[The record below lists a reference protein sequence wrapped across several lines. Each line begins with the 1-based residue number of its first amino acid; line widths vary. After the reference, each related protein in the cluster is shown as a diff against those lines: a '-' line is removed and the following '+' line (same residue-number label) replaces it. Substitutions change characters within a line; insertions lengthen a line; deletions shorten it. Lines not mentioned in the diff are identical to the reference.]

1 MLKRIAA
8 LGMVLIFLVGCNSRS
23 PSNVSTD
30 PSQYRGAK
38 WMAWDDAQRDAYV
51 RAYVDGYRTGA
62 HDACENSDKVLEIR
76 KGAAI
81 PEHGKDE
88 IVVPSGVCSVNAG
101 DYSGCKP
108 GAPEGQV
115 CNAYTQV
122 FTAFYTKHPEYRSI
136 PFEYLMQYLTD
147 KEHKSADD
155 LYSMA
160 KAGMMRTS
168 W

>member
-1 MLKRIAA
+1 MLERIAA
-8 LGMVLIFLVGCNSRS
+8 LGLVSIFLVGCNLRS
-23 PSNVSTD
+23 PSSVSAA

-38 WMAWDDAQRDAYV
+38 WMAWNDAQRDAFV
-51 RAYVDGYRTGA
+51 SSYVDGYKMGA
-62 HDACENSDKVLEIR
+62 HDACLATDRVLDLK
-76 KGAAI
+76 KGSI

-88 IVVPSGVCSVNAG
+88 IVVPSGVCRVNAG

-115 CNAYTQV
+115 CSAYTQV
-122 FTAFYTKHPEYRSI
+122 ITAFYTKHPEYQNI
-136 PFEYLMQYLTD
+136 PYEYLMQYLTD